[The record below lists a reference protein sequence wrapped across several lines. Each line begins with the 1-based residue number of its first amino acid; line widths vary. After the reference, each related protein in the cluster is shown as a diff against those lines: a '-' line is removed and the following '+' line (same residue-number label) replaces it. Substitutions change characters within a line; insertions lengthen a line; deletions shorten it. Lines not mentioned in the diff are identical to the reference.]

1 MKQWLQLLI
10 TYLIFYSKSII
21 IGILNNSRKIFHLDV
36 KFHRDSWAIGQI
48 IDFFQAYPLLI
59 T

>member
-1 MKQWLQLLI
+1 MTSVAHNIL
-10 TYLIFYSKSII
+10 TYLIFDSKSIV
-21 IGILNNSRKIFHLDV
+21 IGILNDSRKIFHLDL